1 MTRFNPGEFGW
12 DAGAGR
18 DLFRFVSRGIKGYTY
33 PMEEGE
39 MSQNHDVVIV
49 GSGSTAF
56 AAALRA
62 QSLGAKVLMIE
73 KSVLGGTCVNWGCIP
88 SKTLIH
94 SALFRHEAQLGAMIG
109 IGTASGV
116 VDYAALSSHKE
127 SVVKHLRQTKYL
139 DILRD
144 VPGLTLLKG
153 TGRFLDSQ
161 TLEVGEEIVRGDKFM
176 IATGGYPR
184 IIDFPGLRDVEY
196 LTSMSALLLKKLPES
211 LVIIGGGVIALEL
224 GQMYCRL
231 GTRVTV
237 LEHGGRVLPG
247 MEYETARELE
257 QILKGE
263 GMEIVLNASICSVGK
278 AGGQIVVEVE
288 ADGRSCRHEAERL
301 LLAVGTTPASAGI
314 GLEKAGVSVDA
325 KGFVK
330 VDERMRTSVPGIWA
344 AGDVTGGMMI
354 ATVGAREGIVA
365 VDDMFNPDCSCR
377 MDYRSIPMTIFTDPE
392 LGGVG
397 YTEEEARQAGF
408 QVITSLLPASAI
420 PKAHVTGATAGVI
433 KMIADRATGR
443 LLGTHLVCHRGAE
456 LANEAALAIRL
467 HATVEDM
474 ANTLHVYPSMGE
486 GLRLCAQGF
495 ARDVS
500 KLSCCAE

>member
-1 MTRFNPGEFGW
+1 
-12 DAGAGR
+12 
-18 DLFRFVSRGIKGYTY
+18 
-33 PMEEGE
+33 

-56 AAALRA
+56 AAALRV
-62 QSLGAKVLMIE
+62 QSVGAKVLMIE

-94 SALFRHEAQLGAMIG
+94 AALFRHEAALGATIG
-109 IGTASGV
+109 LGTSCGGI
-116 VDYAALSSHKE
+116 DYAALDSHKE

-153 TGRFLDSQ
+153 TGRFVDSH
-161 TLEVGEEIVRGDKFM
+161 TLQVGERIIRADKFL

-196 LTSMSALLLKKLPES
+196 LTSMSALLLKKMPAS
-211 LVIIGGGVIALEL
+211 LVIVGGGVIALEL

-231 GTRVTV
+231 GARVTV

-247 MEYETARELE
+247 METETARELGK
-257 QILKGE
+257 ILTIE
-263 GMEIVLNASICSVGK
+263 GMEIVLDASICSVRKEGSE
-278 AGGQIVVEVE
+278 IVVDAEV
-288 ADGRSCRHEAERL
+288 DGRSRRYAAERL

-314 GLEKAGVSVDA
+314 GLEKAGVEVDA

-330 VDERMRTSVPGIWA
+330 VDERMRTTSPGIWA

-365 VDDMFNPDCSCR
+365 VDDMFNPDCGCR
-377 MDYRSIPMTIFTDPE
+377 IDYRSIPMTVFTDPE

-397 YTEEEARQAGF
+397 YTEEQARQAGF
-408 QVITSLLPASAI
+408 QVVTSVLPASAI
-420 PKAHVTGATAGVI
+420 PKAHVTGATSGLI
-433 KMIADRATGR
+433 KMVADRTTGR
-443 LLGTHLVCHRGAE
+443 LLGTHLVCQRGAE
-456 LANEAALAIRL
+456 LLNEAALAIRL
-467 HATVEDM
+467 QATVVEM